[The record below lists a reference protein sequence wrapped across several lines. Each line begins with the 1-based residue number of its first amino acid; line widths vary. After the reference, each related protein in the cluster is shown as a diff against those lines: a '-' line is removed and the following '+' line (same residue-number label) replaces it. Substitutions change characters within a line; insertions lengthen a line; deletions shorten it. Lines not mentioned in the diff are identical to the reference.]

1 MGTDVSHCVSDAAKA
16 AMTGKL
22 KHDTNIRKLTIM
34 KVKEDPKN
42 WMFTNGA
49 QHVSTAPPA
58 SQGHAGQTVA
68 TARCYAC
75 DVWTEPADAASQQRL
90 TNEQHP

>member
-1 MGTDVSHCVSDAAKA
+1 VLKTLFIMGTDVSHCVSDAAKA

-42 WMFTNGA
+42 
-49 QHVSTAPPA
+49 
-58 SQGHAGQTVA
+58 
-68 TARCYAC
+68 
-75 DVWTEPADAASQQRL
+75 
-90 TNEQHP
+90 